1 MREQEIR
8 AAFAGHVLCWYE
20 GVAKM
25 EGESLGTVC
34 APDHEQQTVLS
45 YEELHELASGAKL

>member
-1 MREQEIR
+1 M
-8 AAFAGHVLCWYE
+8 CWYE